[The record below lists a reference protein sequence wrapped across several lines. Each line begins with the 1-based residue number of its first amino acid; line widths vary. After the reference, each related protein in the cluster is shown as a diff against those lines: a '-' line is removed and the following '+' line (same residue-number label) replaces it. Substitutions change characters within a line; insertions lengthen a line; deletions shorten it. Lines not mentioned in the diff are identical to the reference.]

1 MRFEDND
8 VCACS
13 THNPHGPVRCHQDNH
28 SIEIQQCY
36 CVFFDQQ
43 LNKTTVGFCYFSCY
57 EEYDTI
63 VEVTTSTELNNGI
76 CNQYGSLNRKGRYCG
91 QCNDGYGLE
100 AYSYQYISCVSCQ
113 SYGYKNWLRYFAVAL
128 LPLTL
133 YYIIAVVF
141 GFTATSSN
149 VTGIVLVTQCM
160 TSSAFMMFIKG
171 GFALDKSEYWNN
183 VSVVGD
189 NFNKIAT
196 NLVGM
201 VNLNFFRWT
210 YPPLCLH
217 PKATILEVLALDYMV
232 ALYPFFLIFLTY
244 VLVAAYDRKYRLLV
258 WIWKPLQLCTRCYHT
273 TWNIRTSLIETFASF
288 ILFSSVKILGVSFFI
303 LSFTPVYDIEGKKL
317 GLYLAAFD
325 ASVEYFGPQHLPFAL
340 LAIIIT
346 SILVVLPLLLLT
358 TYPCGCFHRCL
369 NRCGARFVRTR

>member
-1 MRFEDND
+1 M
-8 VCACS
+8 
-13 THNPHGPVRCHQDNH
+13 
-28 SIEIQQCY
+28 
-36 CVFFDQQ
+36 
-43 LNKTTVGFCYFSCY
+43 
-57 EEYDTI
+57 
-63 VEVTTSTELNNGI
+63 EVTTSTELNNGI

-113 SYGYKNWLRYFAVAL
+113 NYGYKNWLRYFAVAL

-133 YYIIAVVF
+133 SYIIAVVF
-141 GFTATSSN
+141 GFTATSSS
-149 VTGIVLVTQCM
+149 VTGIVLVTQCT
-160 TSSAFMMFIKG
+160 TSSVFTIFDRGAFTLG
-171 GFALDKSEYWNN
+171 KSEYWNN
-183 VSVVGD
+183 MSVFGG
-189 NFNKIAT
+189 NLYKIAT
-196 NLVGM
+196 NLVGI

-217 PKATILEVLALDYMV
+217 PKATIFQVLALDYMV

-258 WIWKPLQLCTRCYHT
+258 WIWKPFQLCTHCYHT